1 MAIVKMTKFNL
12 IAFESQRGKI
22 LKNLQKFK
30 EVSFVNVEFDEPSE
44 NQEKTFIKKIIN
56 NEELAR
62 VEERIN
68 GVSNAIS
75 LVKRYHV
82 SEKGLKAIMKGND
95 NYTFEELAKKIEAY
109 NWKDTYFKLRD
120 LGSKKNQLNS
130 EISKKYTEL
139 ENISLWKKLDINPK
153 VLKQLKTTNGY
164 LGIVPLKLKNQFLT
178 KMNEL
183 EYSHY
188 EELNVTKEDVYYL
201 VISHSGNEEKE
212 KLNEAFRT
220 GNFSITDLNIEEVP
234 KVYIEQLKIKVENLR
249 KEKREIKEK
258 IKGYDKELGNL
269 EAVYEYLKNKKL
281 RIIETEKL
289 AKTSNT
295 CIINGWIPTEK
306 MEKFEKAI
314 KEVTGDDYYVTF
326 EEADKDD
333 MTVPIKLKN
342 NRVVKTFESLTGMY
356 AYPKYNEVDP
366 TPLLT
371 PFYILFFGMMGADA
385 GYGLV
390 LLLSA
395 LFALKFVN
403 LNNKM
408 KDMVQFF
415 LYLSFSVILW
425 GVLYGSYFGLE
436 IPGVWKLVNPSTEF
450 QRILI
455 GAMFFGLIHI
465 FFGLG
470 VKAYLLIKSGKT
482 IDAIYDVVLWYMAI
496 TGGIVTLIS
505 GPLKLGSNASNI
517 SMWVMITGMLGIF
530 LTGGRE
536 SKSIGGKF
544 GGGLYSIY
552 GISSYVGDFVSYSR
566 LMALGLSGG
575 FIAQAMN
582 MISGMLSATWIGM
595 IFVPVV
601 FIGGHLFNMFISF
614 LGAYVHTSRLIYV
627 EFFGKFYEGG
637 GKPFKEFRTESK
649 YINIKD

>member
-1 MAIVKMTKFNL
+1 
-12 IAFESQRGKI
+12 
-22 LKNLQKFK
+22 
-30 EVSFVNVEFDEPSE
+30 
-44 NQEKTFIKKIIN
+44 
-56 NEELAR
+56 
-62 VEERIN
+62 
-68 GVSNAIS
+68 SNAIS

-234 KVYIEQLKIKVENLR
+234 KVYIEQLKIKIENLR

-408 KDMVQFF
+408 RDMVQFF

-436 IPGVWKLVNPSTEF
+436 IPGVWKLINPSTEF

-505 GPLKLGSNASNI
+505 GPLKLGSNVSNI
-517 SMWVMITGMLGIF
+517 SMWVMIIGMLGIF

-536 SKSIGGKF
+536 AKSIGGKF
-544 GGGLYSIY
+544 GGGLYSLY

-582 MISGMLSATWIGM
+582 MISGMLSTTWIGM
-595 IFVPVV
+595 VFVPVV

>member
-30 EVSFVNVEFDEPSE
+30 EVSFVNVEFYESSE

-75 LVKRYHV
+75 LVKKYHV

-220 GNFSITDLNIEEVP
+220 GNFSITDLNIEEVT
-234 KVYIEQLKIKVENLR
+234 KFYIEQLKIKVENLR

-408 KDMVQFF
+408 RDMVQFF

-436 IPGVWKLVNPSTEF
+436 IPGVWKLINPSTEF

-505 GPLKLGSNASNI
+505 GPLKLGSNVSNI

-544 GGGLYSIY
+544 GGGLYSLY

-566 LMALGLSGG
+566 LMALGLLGG

-582 MISGMLSATWIGM
+582 MISGMLSTTWIGM
-595 IFVPVV
+595 VFVPVV

>member
-30 EVSFVNVEFDEPSE
+30 EVSFVNVEFYESSE

-75 LVKRYHV
+75 LVKKYHV

-234 KVYIEQLKIKVENLR
+234 KVYIEQLKIKIENLR

-408 KDMVQFF
+408 RDMVQFF

-436 IPGVWKLVNPSTEF
+436 IQGVWKLINPSTEF

-505 GPLKLGSNASNI
+505 GPLKLGSNVSNI
-517 SMWVMITGMLGIF
+517 SMWVMIIGMLGIF

-536 SKSIGGKF
+536 AKSIGGKF
-544 GGGLYSIY
+544 GGGLYSLY

-582 MISGMLSATWIGM
+582 MISGMLSTTWIGM
-595 IFVPVV
+595 VFVPVV

>member
-30 EVSFVNVEFDEPSE
+30 EVSFVNVEFYESSE

-75 LVKRYHV
+75 LVKKYHV

-234 KVYIEQLKIKVENLR
+234 KVYIEQLKIKIENLR

-408 KDMVQFF
+408 RDMVQFF

-436 IPGVWKLVNPSTEF
+436 IPGVWKLINPSTEF

-505 GPLKLGSNASNI
+505 GPLKLGSNVSNI
-517 SMWVMITGMLGIF
+517 SMWVMIIGMLGIF

-536 SKSIGGKF
+536 AKSIGGKF
-544 GGGLYSIY
+544 GGGLYSLY

-582 MISGMLSATWIGM
+582 MISGMLSTTWIGM
-595 IFVPVV
+595 VFVPVV

>member
-1 MAIVKMTKFNL
+1 
-12 IAFESQRGKI
+12 
-22 LKNLQKFK
+22 
-30 EVSFVNVEFDEPSE
+30 
-44 NQEKTFIKKIIN
+44 EKTFIKKIIN
-56 NEELAR
+56 NEELVR

-75 LVKRYHV
+75 LVKKYHV

-234 KVYIEQLKIKVENLR
+234 KVYIEQLKIKIENLR

-408 KDMVQFF
+408 RDMVQFF

-436 IPGVWKLVNPSTEF
+436 IPGVWKLINPSTEF

-505 GPLKLGSNASNI
+505 GPLKLGSNVSNI
-517 SMWVMITGMLGIF
+517 SMWVMIIGMLGIF

-536 SKSIGGKF
+536 AKSIGGKF
-544 GGGLYSIY
+544 GGGLYSLY

-582 MISGMLSATWIGM
+582 MISGMLSTTWIGM
-595 IFVPVV
+595 VFVPVV

>member
-234 KVYIEQLKIKVENLR
+234 KVYIEQLKIKIENLR

-408 KDMVQFF
+408 RDMVQFF

-436 IPGVWKLVNPSTEF
+436 IPGVWKLINPSTEF

-505 GPLKLGSNASNI
+505 GPLKLGSNVSNI
-517 SMWVMITGMLGIF
+517 SMWVMIIGMLGIF

-536 SKSIGGKF
+536 AKSIGGKF
-544 GGGLYSIY
+544 GGGLYSLY

-595 IFVPVV
+595 VFVPVV

>member
-30 EVSFVNVEFDEPSE
+30 EVSFVNVEFDESSE

-75 LVKRYHV
+75 LVKKYHV

-234 KVYIEQLKIKVENLR
+234 KFYIEQLKIKVENLR

-306 MEKFEKAI
+306 MEKFEKSI

-342 NRVVKTFESLTGMY
+342 NRIVKTFESLTGMY

-408 KDMVQFF
+408 RDMVQFF

-436 IPGVWKLVNPSTEF
+436 IPGVWKLINPSTEF

-505 GPLKLGSNASNI
+505 GPLKLGSNVSNI
-517 SMWVMITGMLGIF
+517 SMWVMIIGMLGIF

-536 SKSIGGKF
+536 AKSIGGKF
-544 GGGLYSIY
+544 GGGLYSLY

-582 MISGMLSATWIGM
+582 MISGMLSTTWIGM
-595 IFVPVV
+595 VFVPVV

>member
-30 EVSFVNVEFDEPSE
+30 EVSFVNVEFDESSE

-75 LVKRYHV
+75 LVKKYHV

-234 KVYIEQLKIKVENLR
+234 KVYIEQLKIKIENLR

-306 MEKFEKAI
+306 MEKFEKTI

-408 KDMVQFF
+408 RDMVQFF

-436 IPGVWKLVNPSTEF
+436 IPGVWKLINPSTEF

-505 GPLKLGSNASNI
+505 GPLKLGSNVSNI
-517 SMWVMITGMLGIF
+517 SMWVMIIGMLGIF

-536 SKSIGGKF
+536 AKSIGGKF
-544 GGGLYSIY
+544 GGGLYSLY

-582 MISGMLSATWIGM
+582 MISGMLSTTWIGM
-595 IFVPVV
+595 VFVPVV

>member
-12 IAFESQRGKI
+12 IAFESQRSKI
-22 LKNLQKFK
+22 LKNLQKFR
-30 EVSFVNVEFDEPSE
+30 EVSFVDVKLDETSE
-44 NQEKTFIKKIIN
+44 NQGKTFIKKIIS
-56 NEELAR
+56 NEELTR

-75 LVKRYHV
+75 LVKKYHI

-95 NYTFEELAKKIEAY
+95 NYTFEELAKKIETY
-109 NWKDTYFKLRD
+109 NWKGTYFKLRE

-201 VISHSGNEEKE
+201 VISHSGNVEKE

-234 KVYIEQLKIKVENLR
+234 KVYIEQLKIKIENLR
-249 KEKREIKEK
+249 KEKREIREK

-385 GYGLV
+385 GYGLI

-408 KDMVQFF
+408 RDMVQFF

-436 IPGVWKLVNPSTEF
+436 IPGVWKLINPSTEF

-505 GPLKLGSNASNI
+505 GPLKLGSNVSNI
-517 SMWVMITGMLGIF
+517 SMWVMIIGMLGIF

-536 SKSIGGKF
+536 AKSIGGKF
-544 GGGLYSIY
+544 GGGLYSLY

-595 IFVPVV
+595 VFVPVV

>member
-234 KVYIEQLKIKVENLR
+234 KVYIEQLKIKIENLR

-306 MEKFEKAI
+306 MEKFEKSI

-408 KDMVQFF
+408 RDMVQFF

-436 IPGVWKLVNPSTEF
+436 IPGVWKLINPSTEF

-505 GPLKLGSNASNI
+505 GPLKLGSNVSNI
-517 SMWVMITGMLGIF
+517 SMWVMIIGMLGIF

-536 SKSIGGKF
+536 AKSIGGKF
-544 GGGLYSIY
+544 GGGLYSLY

-582 MISGMLSATWIGM
+582 MISGMLSTTWIGM
-595 IFVPVV
+595 VFVPVV

>member
-234 KVYIEQLKIKVENLR
+234 KVYIEQLKIKIENLR

>member
-12 IAFESQRGKI
+12 IAFESQRSKI
-22 LKNLQKFK
+22 LKNLQKFR
-30 EVSFVNVEFDEPSE
+30 EVSFVDVKLDETSE
-44 NQEKTFIKKIIN
+44 NQGKTFIKKIIS
-56 NEELAR
+56 NEELTR

-75 LVKRYHV
+75 LVKKYHI

-95 NYTFEELAKKIEAY
+95 NYTFEELAKKIETY
-109 NWKDTYFKLRD
+109 NWKGTYFKLRE

-201 VISHSGNEEKE
+201 VISHSGNVEKE

-234 KVYIEQLKIKVENLR
+234 KVYIEQLKIKIENLR
-249 KEKREIKEK
+249 KEKREIREK

-371 PFYILFFGMMGADA
+371 PFYILFFGMME
-385 GYGLV
+385 
-390 LLLSA
+390 
-395 LFALKFVN
+395 
-403 LNNKM
+403 
-408 KDMVQFF
+408 Q
-415 LYLSFSVILW
+415 
-425 GVLYGSYFGLE
+425 
-436 IPGVWKLVNPSTEF
+436 
-450 QRILI
+450 
-455 GAMFFGLIHI
+455 
-465 FFGLG
+465 
-470 VKAYLLIKSGKT
+470 
-482 IDAIYDVVLWYMAI
+482 
-496 TGGIVTLIS
+496 
-505 GPLKLGSNASNI
+505 
-517 SMWVMITGMLGIF
+517 MLD
-530 LTGGRE
+530 T
-536 SKSIGGKF
+536 
-544 GGGLYSIY
+544 
-552 GISSYVGDFVSYSR
+552 V
-566 LMALGLSGG
+566 
-575 FIAQAMN
+575 
-582 MISGMLSATWIGM
+582 
-595 IFVPVV
+595 
-601 FIGGHLFNMFISF
+601 
-614 LGAYVHTSRLIYV
+614 
-627 EFFGKFYEGG
+627 
-637 GKPFKEFRTESK
+637 
-649 YINIKD
+649 

>member
-30 EVSFVNVEFDEPSE
+30 EVSFVNVEFDESSE

-75 LVKRYHV
+75 LVKKYHV

-234 KVYIEQLKIKVENLR
+234 KVYIEQLKIKIENLR

-408 KDMVQFF
+408 RDMVQFF

-436 IPGVWKLVNPSTEF
+436 IPGVWKLINPSTEF

-505 GPLKLGSNASNI
+505 GPLKLGSNVSNI
-517 SMWVMITGMLGIF
+517 SMWVMIIGMLGIF

-536 SKSIGGKF
+536 AKSIGGKF
-544 GGGLYSIY
+544 GGGLYSLY

-582 MISGMLSATWIGM
+582 MISGMLSTTWIGM
-595 IFVPVV
+595 VFVPVV